1 MKIVVDRIE
10 GSVAVLEV
18 GNEYVNFPVAALP
31 KGAGEGAVLAFT
43 LSGGGELDEAT
54 ARLNRLKK
62 RDPGGDVFDL

>member
-1 MKIVVDRIE
+1 MEHMKIVVDRIE

-43 LSGGGELDEAT
+43 L
-54 ARLNRLKK
+54 
-62 RDPGGDVFDL
+62 